1 MVRTILGYMNSNN
14 KGEETM
20 LLNNFF
26 KSFKT
31 ILNIA
36 ETSSEAQAIANMDIA
51 IARLQQAKSVRLL
64 STDYLE

>member
-1 MVRTILGYMNSNN
+1 MNSNN

>member
-1 MVRTILGYMNSNN
+1 MVSIILGYMNSNN

-31 ILNIA
+31 ILNSA
-36 ETSSEAQAIANMDIA
+36 DTSSEAQAIANMDIA

>member
-1 MVRTILGYMNSNN
+1 MV
-14 KGEETM
+14 
-20 LLNNFF
+20 LNNFF

>member
-1 MVRTILGYMNSNN
+1 MVSIILGYMNSNN

-20 LLNNFF
+20 LLNIFF

-31 ILNIA
+31 ILNSA
-36 ETSSEAQAIANMDIA
+36 DTSAEAQAIANMDIA

>member
-1 MVRTILGYMNSNN
+1 MVSIILGYMNSNN

>member
-36 ETSSEAQAIANMDIA
+36 ETSSEAQAVANMDIA